1 MSGVF
6 TVTEAAPEDGSV
18 VGEIHAESWQ
28 AVYAKFFSP
37 EFAAEAV
44 GHRRGKWRDVL
55 LEKRDTVMLG
65 ALDGRP
71 LAFTYFGASPAR
83 PGYAE
88 IFGCYAHPDGW
99 GTGVANALMAA
110 TLRRIGEQG
119 FGRVHLW
126 TLRDTPQ
133 SRRFY
138 QKSGFTESGAV
149 RGHDFGDG
157 NPIDQIEYELILP

>member
-71 LAFTYFGASPAR
+71 LAFTYFGASPA
-83 PGYAE
+83 P
-88 IFGCYAHPDGW
+88 PDARSHWSRAGH
-99 GTGVANALMAA
+99 TSAR
-110 TLRRIGEQG
+110 LRKWRS
-119 FGRVHLW
+119 VVSW
-126 TLRDTPQ
+126 
-133 SRRFY
+133 
-138 QKSGFTESGAV
+138 
-149 RGHDFGDG
+149 
-157 NPIDQIEYELILP
+157 